1 MTDNFDDRNNENI
14 MNQNNTST
22 QGSDCTSD
30 INVQETPKA
39 AEYVCNPADD
49 AAKSAQSTYSSD
61 YGAASG
67 YSSYSRSTQ
76 QPQNPYGSYGG
87 YGSCGSVGDNVSR
100 SAQSDPS
107 NHPGYAA
114 GGYHGAHEY
123 VYNAA
128 PSPKKHSAGK
138 TVLAIVGVIL
148 AVFVVSVVS
157 ISPFLIVTNG
167 FETTGDSNPDV
178 SSNNLIIGSD
188 GTPQDLN
195 SSADDGEDDDDA
207 VAVDDNRTYPTL
219 EQLAAPSD
227 AMPLPEIYE
236 KVLPSVVGVSC
247 TLRTGTAT
255 GTGIIIS
262 EDGYIITNAHVVED
276 AISVMIV
283 DNDMNEYEAE
293 IIGSD
298 TQTDIAVLK
307 IDKTG
312 LTPCEFG
319 RSGDVKIGELA
330 VVIGNPLGFELYG
343 TMTDGII
350 SGLNRTITIGDRT
363 MTLIQTSASINQ
375 GNSGG
380 PLINAYGQVIGIT
393 SAKVSSTYGENLG
406 FAIPIDDAIPIIQ
419 DLIQYGYVTG
429 RPLIG
434 ISGEDITPFM
444 SLYYRLPEGVYVRFI
459 TPGSGAEAAGIQAG
473 DIIIGLNG
481 DTITTMSELTDE
493 KNNFKAG
500 DTVTLT
506 IYRNG
511 QSMDVDVVLGEVT
524 SENEQ

>member
-1 MTDNFDDRNNENI
+1 
-14 MNQNNTST
+14 
-22 QGSDCTSD
+22 
-30 INVQETPKA
+30 
-39 AEYVCNPADD
+39 
-49 AAKSAQSTYSSD
+49 
-61 YGAASG
+61 
-67 YSSYSRSTQ
+67 
-76 QPQNPYGSYGG
+76 
-87 YGSCGSVGDNVSR
+87 
-100 SAQSDPS
+100 
-107 NHPGYAA
+107 
-114 GGYHGAHEY
+114 
-123 VYNAA
+123 
-128 PSPKKHSAGK
+128 
-138 TVLAIVGVIL
+138 
-148 AVFVVSVVS
+148 
-157 ISPFLIVTNG
+157 
-167 FETTGDSNPDV
+167 
-178 SSNNLIIGSD
+178 
-188 GTPQDLN
+188 
-195 SSADDGEDDDDA
+195 
-207 VAVDDNRTYPTL
+207 
-219 EQLAAPSD
+219 
-227 AMPLPEIYE
+227 MPLTEIYE

-330 VVIGNPLGFELYG
+330 VVIGNPLGFDLYG